1 MEFVENLAQL
11 SDKLLKYQREEKR
24 IFEVELQRQKDGVRM
39 VSAASYDIFDVDAL
53 WYRYKSDQSYVQRRI
68 KSLKYYYYRLWTQV
82 T

>member
-39 VSAASYDIFDVDAL
+39 VSAASYDIFDMLMRCGIDINQISRTFNDAS
-53 WYRYKSDQSYVQRRI
+53 RA
-68 KSLKYYYYRLWTQV
+68 
-82 T
+82 

>member
-39 VSAASYDIFDVDAL
+39 VSVLMLMRCGIDINQISRTFNDASRA
-53 WYRYKSDQSYVQRRI
+53 
-68 KSLKYYYYRLWTQV
+68 
-82 T
+82 